1 MKSVNIKV
9 NNILSKATMNNKDSL
24 IAPISNDYPFS
35 NNGVYFFVG
44 RMGTGKT
51 YDVWRHIFTTELL
64 SSNPY
69 YNLVIFCS
77 TSGALDKTT
86 ESLRSQMKGK
96 VVFLSENEL
105 MPFLLKHL
113 KWKMKYYSIVKFVL
127 SRFKDADEE
136 MMRII
141 RKHGLSD
148 TDDYVKY
155 VSNKLAYYKTSDY
168 PFRTLLVL
176 DDFAGSPLLKKVDSP
191 LARILTKTRHYHLTC
206 IIIAQTLRFI
216 SLNIRRLATDAV
228 IFSKFSEDDFLKAL
242 HQFPNNMNYKTAW
255 QQYKSLTD
263 PHSKLV
269 MNMAADKYNF
279 VT

>member
-1 MKSVNIKV
+1 MKQSLQSKV
-9 NNILSKATMNNKDSL
+9 NNILSKATVNNEDSL
-24 IAPISNDYPFS
+24 IAPISDDYMFS

-51 YDVWRHIFTTELL
+51 YEVWRHIFTTELL
-64 SSNPY
+64 SGKPFYS
-69 YNLVIFCS
+69 LTIFCS
-77 TSGALDKTT
+77 TSLDKTT

-96 VVFLSENEL
+96 IVFLSENDL
-105 MPFLLKHL
+105 MPYLLKHL
-113 KWKMKYYSIVKFVL
+113 KWKMKYYSIVKFVM

-136 MMRII
+136 MRRII
-141 RKHGLSD
+141 MKHGLHNA
-148 TDDYVKY
+148 DDYINY
-155 VSNKLAYYKTSDY
+155 VSNKLAYYQTTDY

-206 IIIAQTLRFI
+206 IIIAQTFRFI
-216 SLNIRRLATDAV
+216 SLNIRRLATDAI

-242 HQFPNNMNYKTAW
+242 HQFPNNLNYKTAW
-255 QQYKSLTD
+255 FKYKTLNN

-269 MNMAADKYNF
+269 MNMAADKYSF
-279 VT
+279 IP